1 MKVFALG
8 LAAAVT
14 SASPVALAQTAT
26 DAPAASAQDSRPPAD
41 TRPIR
46 ARRPFALAGEVGWN
60 GLAGLGAN
68 FSYHPLP
75 QLALDAGAGLGLA
88 GWKGGLRV
96 RANLLTSAWS
106 PVIGAGFLYQSGSA
120 GEAVELQSE
129 GDSAKLEVLGSS
141 YAQLVAGVNYTG
153 DEGFVFMATIGYA
166 FLFGENTRF
175 VSGSRAVYDDV
186 RPLLGSGLV
195 LSTSLGYA
203 F

>member
-1 MKVFALG
+1 MKILALG
-8 LAAAVT
+8 LAAAVA
-14 SASPVALAQTAT
+14 SASPAALAQAADT
-26 DAPAASAQDSRPPAD
+26 PANAQNSPPPPD

-46 ARRPFALAGEVGWN
+46 AQRPFAIAGEVGWN

-106 PVIGAGFLYQSGSA
+106 PLVGAGFLYQSGSA

-166 FLFGENTRF
+166 ILFGDNTRF

-195 LSTSLGYA
+195 LSTSFGYA